1 MLSFAVTHQDEG
13 REEEGGGG
21 VARGGWE
28 NALNVFLCERGVGR
42 CEKGG
47 DGAAGLCAVSNWIW
61 QYIIR
66 FSSIHQFPV
75 LDLFVWPCHWGSL
88 ACYDA

>member
-13 REEEGGGG
+13 REEEGGG
-21 VARGGWE
+21 RPRRKYE
-28 NALNVFLCERGVGR
+28 NAFHVFISEPRFGR
-42 CEKGG
+42 CEKRGNG
-47 DGAAGLCAVSNWIW
+47 SAALCAVSNWIW